1 MHQSSKRIVWK
12 LGLMVVGMFGFGFA
26 LVPLYDLLCEVT
38 GLGGRTGGPYVYDPA
53 VVEVDRS
60 RLVKVNLLT
69 NTNDGMPWRFWSE
82 VGGMRV
88 HPGQTK
94 DVKFFVKNTTD
105 RRMVGQAVPS
115 VVPITATD
123 YFHKTECFCFERQ
136 VLEPGE
142 EMELPLRF
150 IVDAALPKNVQ
161 TISLSYALF
170 DATDFAAAEQPD
182 T

>member
-1 MHQSSKRIVWK
+1 
-12 LGLMVVGMFGFGFA
+12 
-26 LVPLYDLLCEVT
+26 
-38 GLGGRTGGPYVYDPA
+38 
-53 VVEVDRS
+53 
-60 RLVKVNLLT
+60 LLT

-88 HPGQTK
+88 HPGEAK
-94 DVKFFVKNTTD
+94 DVKFYVKNTTD

-123 YFHKTECFCFERQ
+123 YFHKTECFCFESQ

-150 IVDAALPKNVQ
+150 IVDAGLPKNVQ

-170 DATDFAAAEQPD
+170 DATGFAAAE
-182 T
+182 